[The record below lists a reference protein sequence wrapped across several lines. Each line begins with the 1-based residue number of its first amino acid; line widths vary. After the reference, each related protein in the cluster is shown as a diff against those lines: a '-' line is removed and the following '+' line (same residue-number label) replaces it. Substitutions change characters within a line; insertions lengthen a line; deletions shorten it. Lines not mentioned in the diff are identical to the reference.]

1 MSQFGMPWSDVWVTV
16 VTAVCVYVLV
26 VALSR
31 VFGQRQFS
39 RLTAYDLPFVFA
51 LGSLVGRVILV
62 RTTLAG
68 AVVGI
73 ATMFVLHAGSAWLHH
88 HVPFVHR
95 MTENRPVLLVSGGE
109 ILHDNVRLA
118 GTSEL
123 EIHEKLRLAGVGS
136 VDDVEAAIIERTG
149 DISIVRAGQ
158 HLDPAM
164 FDDVFGGDLLDRS
177 VVG

>member
-16 VTAVCVYVLV
+16 VTAAGVYVLV

-31 VFGQRQFS
+31 LFGQRQFS

-51 LGSLVGRVILV
+51 LGSLVGRVILI

-68 AVVGI
+68 AAVGI
-73 ATMFVLHAGSAWLHH
+73 GTMFVLHAGSAWLHH
-88 HVPFVHR
+88 RVPFVHR
-95 MTENRPVLLVSGGE
+95 MTENRPILLVSGGE
-109 ILHDNVRLA
+109 LLPENVRRA

-136 VDDVEAAIIERTG
+136 MAEVEAAIIERTG
-149 DISIVRAGQ
+149 DISIVRVGQ
-158 HLDPAM
+158 PLDVTM
-164 FDDVFGGDLLDRS
+164 FGDVWGSEQLTNG
-177 VVG
+177 

>member
-31 VFGQRQFS
+31 LFGQRQFS

-51 LGSLVGRVILV
+51 LGSLVGRVILI

-68 AVVGI
+68 AATGI

-88 HVPFVHR
+88 RVPFVHR
-95 MTENRPVLLVSGGE
+95 MTENRPILLLAGGE
-109 ILHDNVRLA
+109 LLPENVRRA

-136 VDDVEAAIIERTG
+136 MAEVEAAIIERTG
-149 DISIVRAGQ
+149 DISIVRVGQ
-158 HLDPAM
+158 PLDVTM
-164 FDDVFGGDLLDRS
+164 FDDVSGSEQLSNR
-177 VVG
+177 

>member
-1 MSQFGMPWSDVWVTV
+1 MSRFGMPWSDVWVAV
-16 VTAVCVYVLV
+16 VTAACVYVLV

-51 LGSLVGRVILV
+51 LGSLVGRVILI
-62 RTTLAG
+62 RTTLA
-68 AVVGI
+68 AAAVGI

-95 MTENRPVLLVSGGE
+95 LTENRPILLISGGR
-109 ILHDNVRLA
+109 ILPDNVRRA

-149 DISIVRAGQ
+149 DISILRVGDR
-158 HLDPAM
+158 LDVEL
-164 FDDVFGGDLLDRS
+164 FDDVVGHERIGGP
-177 VVG
+177 VA